1 MNRKKK
7 KETVVAVMVI
17 VILFFAILLGG
28 IRYRILGSSTKDVVE
43 EIDSEKQQEAGT
55 DTISHSAEDNKATNS
70 NAMEN
75 HATESNVIEKNVIEK
90 NVIEN
95 DVIENKETKLMHSFS
110 SEQMQQEVERLV
122 ENFYTKLGK
131 EELYTYILQIVEEQY
146 GDLMDADS
154 SASTPDIAG
163 QLQLAA
169 GDIENIKTLLAAGST
184 EYDSDKASLDAL
196 IHNLSDRIANVEG
209 SRASNGELWELKEE
223 FNQLSTVL
231 NNYMITVDESLN
243 GITLY
248 VEEGDLF
255 GSWTDEEGNLISKK
269 LDFAQ

>member
-75 HATESNVIEKNVIEK
+75 HATESNVIEKNVIE
-90 NVIEN
+90 N

-110 SEQMQQEVERLV
+110 SEKMQQEVERLV
-122 ENFYTKLGK
+122 ENYYTKLGK
-131 EELYTYILQIVEEQY
+131 EELYSYILQIVEEQY

-154 SASTPDIAG
+154 SASMPDIAG

-169 GDIENIKTLLAAGST
+169 GDI
-184 EYDSDKASLDAL
+184 
-196 IHNLSDRIANVEG
+196 
-209 SRASNGELWELKEE
+209 
-223 FNQLSTVL
+223 
-231 NNYMITVDESLN
+231 
-243 GITLY
+243 
-248 VEEGDLF
+248 
-255 GSWTDEEGNLISKK
+255 
-269 LDFAQ
+269 